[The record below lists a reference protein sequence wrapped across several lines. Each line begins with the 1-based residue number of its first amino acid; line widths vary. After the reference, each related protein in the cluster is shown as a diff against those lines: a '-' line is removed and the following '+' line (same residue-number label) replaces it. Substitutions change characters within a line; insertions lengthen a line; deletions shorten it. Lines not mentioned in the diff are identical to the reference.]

1 MLYLASC
8 PGLPYNKLKMSFLQ
22 LFEKN
27 VVHLK
32 IIFTPNWTDPGE
44 GPLKY
49 RLIFF
54 AKKKIV
60 SYTLE
65 KNIVSYSHIITP
77 CISPTSCMYL
87 LIQTIDNIDMIVY
100 LGVTFMRGIHVPAR
114 RSLPSTSWTY
124 PLHKC
129 IAFHFSSCWQIHT
142 LHSCVISER
151 VVAWTVV
158 HARRSCDWA
167 VSAYGRGTP
176 DVRRCACMGCGWRMA
191 TSCWSN
197 HDESKSTRRDLLPLH
212 CLGPWTSRRTL
223 MSVLHSLLVH
233 STD

>member
-8 PGLPYNKLKMSFLQ
+8 PGLPYNKLKRSFLQ

-114 RSLPSTSWTY
+114 RSLPSTY

-129 IAFHFSSCWQIHT
+129 IAFHFSSCWQINT
-142 LHSCVISER
+142 QHSCVISEI

-158 HARRSCDWA
+158 HVRRTCDWA
-167 VSAYGRGTP
+167 VSAYGLAWDAGRTTLRVHGP
-176 DVRRCACMGCGWRMA
+176 WGAVGECMA

-197 HDESKSTRRDLLPLH
+197 HDEGKSTRRDLLPLH
-212 CLGPWTSRRTL
+212 CLGLGLCDVRSC
-223 MSVLHSLLVH
+223 LLLPRV
-233 STD
+233 SFN